1 MILIWMMELANL
13 AMLYQI
19 MNNRWRIIINIKRV
33 QSKRVL
39 IITKT
44 IITFKISSNMIRIN
58 YKTR

>member
-1 MILIWMMELANL
+1 MILIWMMGLANL